1 MRLAF
6 VNCFRRLIQEKPCL
20 NWCAG
25 PDCIPACILKDCVS
39 ELAPILTIIFNKSLQ
54 EGRVGLLE
62 DWRNANVAVIF
73 KKGTRHDAAP
83 VSKPISN
90 HHRSDIVQ
98 ISARYRKRHR
108 TAYRFAHRLKVGPIS
123 WRLHMGPISGGY
135 RFSHRTDILPSLDR
149 YSVYRLDILYDIG
162 PISFCPLASSRTDID
177 LYVFH
182 SLLLQDHLGGFHL
195 NGFTHKHG

>member
-1 MRLAF
+1 MNSSHTDRLSAAMRGSR
-6 VNCFRRLIQEKPCL
+6 NFRRGGGGVHV
-20 NWCAG
+20 N
-25 PDCIPACILKDCVS
+25 
-39 ELAPILTIIFNKSLQ
+39 LT
-54 EGRVGLLE
+54 
-62 DWRNANVAVIF
+62 
-73 KKGTRHDAAP
+73 KKNS

-123 WRLHMGPISGGY
+123 WRLHIGPISGGY

-149 YSVYRLDILYDIG
+149 YCVYRLDILYEIG

-182 SLLLQDHLGGFHL
+182 SLLL
-195 NGFTHKHG
+195 

>member
-1 MRLAF
+1 MVHDL
-6 VNCFRRLIQEKPCL
+6 V
-20 NWCAG
+20 
-25 PDCIPACILKDCVS
+25 DIPAS
-39 ELAPILTIIFNKSLQ
+39 QYLTPSTA
-54 EGRVGLLE
+54 R
-62 DWRNANVAVIF
+62 
-73 KKGTRHDAAP
+73 TRSSHTNP

-123 WRLHMGPISGGY
+123 WRLHIGPISGGY
-135 RFSHRTDILPSLDR
+135 CFSHRTDILPSLDR

-177 LYVFH
+177 LDVFH

>member
-1 MRLAF
+1 MSLGFSETSKTGFVASRPKFNGLLYANANLPEVENNYCCSYRLH
-6 VNCFRRLIQEKPCL
+6 
-20 NWCAG
+20 
-25 PDCIPACILKDCVS
+25 LKDK
-39 ELAPILTIIFNKSLQ
+39 T
-54 EGRVGLLE
+54 LLISTPFQHTS
-62 DWRNANVAVIF
+62 DLHPLLGYYLGDN
-73 KKGTRHDAAP
+73 P

-123 WRLHMGPISGGY
+123 WRLHIGPISGGY

-177 LYVFH
+177 
-182 SLLLQDHLGGFHL
+182 
-195 NGFTHKHG
+195 

>member
-1 MRLAF
+1 MHMSYVPTL
-6 VNCFRRLIQEKPCL
+6 NKKSTKLLKQLI
-20 NWCAG
+20 G
-25 PDCIPACILKDCVS
+25 PWRHFLCICRKAI
-39 ELAPILTIIFNKSLQ
+39 
-54 EGRVGLLE
+54 
-62 DWRNANVAVIF
+62 
-73 KKGTRHDAAP
+73 P

-123 WRLHMGPISGGY
+123 WRLHIGPISGGY

-149 YSVYRLDILYDIG
+149 YWVYRLDILYDIG

>member
-1 MRLAF
+1 MGPSQAIWLPGPAG
-6 VNCFRRLIQEKPCL
+6 IQRGGGGGLERES
-20 NWCAG
+20 G
-25 PDCIPACILKDCVS
+25 PQCKITK
-39 ELAPILTIIFNKSLQ
+39 N
-54 EGRVGLLE
+54 RVIS
-62 DWRNANVAVIF
+62 N
-73 KKGTRHDAAP
+73 TP

-123 WRLHMGPISGGY
+123 WRLHIGPISGGY

-149 YSVYRLDILYDIG
+149 YSVYRLDIFYDIG

-177 LYVFH
+177 LDVFH